1 MKSQENQKAI
11 QTQNEN
17 QELLYQERIRSI
29 EGPIPDPIL
38 LEGYKKVQADFPER
52 IFKMAENNNDAN
64 LEIAEAETAEKRA
77 FNKRGQLFTFL
88 IVLLGFGLAAAFEF
102 LKDDTGAAIT
112 ALICGIVP
120 PGIAGINNLLN
131 NKKDK

>member
-29 EGPIPDPIL
+29 EEPIPDPIL

-52 IFKMAENNNDAN
+52 ILKMAENNNDAN
-64 LEIAEAETAEKRA
+64 IEIAKAETAEKRA

-88 IVLLGFGLAAAFEF
+88 IVLRGFGLAAAFDF

-120 PGIAGINNLLN
+120 LGIAGINNLLN